1 MPMIGINTQILHLV
15 GSKTSLWH
23 LISFNLQSP
32 EENSRRIS
40 LLYFLPVF
48 AACRE
53 QEQEAVQWSE
63 CFELYFLLNANWYLC
78 TEDLHSPA
86 LLMVGKQRCLSR
98 EKLWGLLTQTPVFVY
113 LDSYV
118 LCSSLNCSAA
128 PWNALVMRFWLFFF
142 LFVTSLL
149 SHFLHDMKEKGQ
161 WKFLEYMHAW
171 FSVSWLVSFCLA
183 VAWSEF

>member
-1 MPMIGINTQILHLV
+1 MPMICINTQILHLV

-32 EENSRRIS
+32 EENFWRIS

-48 AACRE
+48 AVCR
-53 QEQEAVQWSE
+53 EQEAVQWSK

-98 EKLWGLLTQTPVFVY
+98 ERSSEV
-113 LDSYV
+113 
-118 LCSSLNCSAA
+118 SSLKPRFLFIWTHTCCAHHSNCSAA

-161 WKFLEYMHAW
+161 WKFLEYMHA
-171 FSVSWLVSFCLA
+171 
-183 VAWSEF
+183 